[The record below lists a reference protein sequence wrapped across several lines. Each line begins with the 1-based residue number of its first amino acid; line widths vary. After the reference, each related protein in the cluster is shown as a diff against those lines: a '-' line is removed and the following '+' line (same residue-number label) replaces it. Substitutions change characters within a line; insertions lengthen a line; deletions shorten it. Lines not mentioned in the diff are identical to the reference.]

1 MNIRLLSKGSGWMA
15 SPALLAGARHTL
27 LGDDSLVR

>member
-1 MNIRLLSKGSGWMA
+1 MAESAKDSRWMA
-15 SPALLAGARHTL
+15 SPVLLAGAGHTL